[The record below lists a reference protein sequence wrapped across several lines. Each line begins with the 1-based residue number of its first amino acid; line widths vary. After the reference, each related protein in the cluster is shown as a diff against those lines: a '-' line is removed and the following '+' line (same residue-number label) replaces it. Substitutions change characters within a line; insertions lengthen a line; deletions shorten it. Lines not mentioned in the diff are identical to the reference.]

1 MSFLLLKKSSSRSS
15 GRTLNSFHHGK
26 HNVSTRKPPQTSSR
40 NHQSLSDDSRCFSS
54 NVRSLRHETMI
65 DSGSGEMQIQRLS
78 TTTTTDTTRQQERD
92 QGIANKQQHQQQQLG
107 NAQNDV
113 ISMDEG
119 K

>member
-1 MSFLLLKKSSSRSS
+1 
-15 GRTLNSFHHGK
+15 
-26 HNVSTRKPPQTSSR
+26 
-40 NHQSLSDDSRCFSS
+40 
-54 NVRSLRHETMI
+54 MI